1 MTSTPDQL
9 PRARAGSRDA
19 HVRLAQAPGATDGAA
34 VPVDVV
40 VIGAGQAGLSAGYHL
55 RRRGF
60 VAAFGARED
69 MRSRGGDDV
78 SREAA
83 TYAILDAEDGPGGA
97 WRHRW
102 RSLRMAT
109 VNNIYDLPGMTQPE
123 VDPCEPSV
131 DVLPAYFAD
140 YERTLDLGVVR
151 PVRVQEVRR
160 ADDDP
165 HGRLLVTSDAGTFA
179 ARAVINATG
188 TWTKPFWPHYPG
200 QETFRGRQ
208 LHVAD
213 YVSAEEFA
221 GQHVVVVGGGISA
234 VQLLEEIS
242 HVATT
247 TWVTRREPV
256 WRDEDFDPEAGRQA
270 VALVEER
277 VRQGLPPLSVVSV
290 TGLIWRPELRAAAE
304 RGVLDR
310 HPMFTRIEPDG
321 VRMADGSLRPA
332 DAILWATGFRAA
344 LDHLRPLRLRGRG
357 GGITMDGTQVAG
369 EPRLHLV
376 GYGPSSSTVGAN
388 RAGRE
393 AVTRILTHLRRDD
406 DGGSAV
412 GREADSGH
420 QGGSRPRGDGGNA
433 GARPLVGAGME
444 R

>member
-1 MTSTPDQL
+1 MTTPTAPTPL
-9 PRARAGSRDA
+9 ADA
-19 HVRLAQAPGATDGAA
+19 V

-55 RRRGF
+55 RRLGF
-60 VAAFGARED
+60 VPALHGEGVTSGGARD
-69 MRSRGGDDV
+69 VSSRGG
-78 SREAA
+78 A
-83 TYAILDAEDGPGGA
+83 TEGPAGAGTYVILDAEPGPGGA

-109 VNNIYDLPGMTQPE
+109 VNGIYDLPGMPQPE
-123 VDPCEPSV
+123 IDPCEPSV
-131 DVLPAYFAD
+131 DVLPAYFGD
-140 YERTLDLGVVR
+140 YEQRLDLGVLR
-151 PVRVQEVRR
+151 PVRVAAVRR

-165 HGRLLVTSDAGTFA
+165 AGHLIVTSDAGTFA

-188 TWTKPFWPHYPG
+188 TWTKPFWPAYPG
-200 QETFRGRQ
+200 QASFRGRQ

-213 YVSAEEFA
+213 YVRAEDFA

-277 VRQGLPPLSVVSV
+277 VRQGLAPLSVVSV

-321 VRMADGSLRPA
+321 VRMADGSLQRA
-332 DAILWATGFRAA
+332 DVILWATGFRAA
-344 LDHLRPLRLRGRG
+344 LDHLRPLHLRGHG

-369 EPRLHLV
+369 EPRLHLI

-393 AVTRILTHLRRDD
+393 AVVRILDHLRSPAFGRD
-406 DGGSAV
+406 
-412 GREADSGH
+412 EAD
-420 QGGSRPRGDGGNA
+420 PAA
-433 GARPLVGAGME
+433 GRLVGAAVE